1 MDKLLDVI
9 RTSTGG
15 VLDFT
20 MDQVEG
26 DSSTIYLVSR
36 KVPKFTK
43 PGSMAI
49 PLRSRNESYYGVRD
63 VKVSANVPKSIAAR
77 IFSGTAENTGLNKS
91 VVGSKTVDDP
101 SYNVNDIHAAMSLEG
116 GLNQNMSDNILHGLN
131 LMGAKEIQDNIA
143 VQDPPALPSE
153 ISATIDLNTDISF
166 AQTVRISPSPKMF
179 GGSSTI
185 WAITE
190 VSHKV
195 EGTDGVTEFKAIAK
209 QTGN

>member
-1 MDKLLDVI
+1 
-9 RTSTGG
+9 
-15 VLDFT
+15 
-20 MDQVEG
+20 
-26 DSSTIYLVSR
+26 
-36 KVPKFTK
+36 
-43 PGSMAI
+43 
-49 PLRSRNESYYGVRD
+49 
-63 VKVSANVPKSIAAR
+63 
-77 IFSGTAENTGLNKS
+77 
-91 VVGSKTVDDP
+91 
-101 SYNVNDIHAAMSLEG
+101 
-116 GLNQNMSDNILHGLN
+116 MSDNILHGLN